1 MPSVCEKSQPQE
13 AVAVKQLGAST
24 SCPLC
29 PGHSGGGRTIVAL
42 VTQLRHLCR
51 QRTCESCVAPV
62 QAEVTNVRRR
72 DLGHVRDEAGDK
84 QDVRGSRGLANA
96 EERRLQGRRAVL
108 HGLSAASGG
117 APESHGESGPL
128 AAASAQALSPAGLKS
143 VPGPEWCEAAQ
154 SPDTHRGAWRA
165 PELTVLPAMAGV
177 CERESL
183 CLQPEGLQS
192 PHAASSTGTGHRTP
206 CSISAAGLFIRPL
219 KGGVRAPG
227 LELRSRDAA
236 TGPWQ
241 RWRVWAA
248 PTPVGKA
255 FAFRVPEGRQQ
266 LRRHVPVGGRVRGT
280 V

>member
-1 MPSVCEKSQPQE
+1 M
-13 AVAVKQLGAST
+13 
-24 SCPLC
+24 
-29 PGHSGGGRTIVAL
+29 GGRDSKEDGNAIRVCKVTTPRSSGCKATWSQYQLSPLPWAFGRWQDHHVAL
-42 VTQLRHLCR
+42 VTQLGHLCR

-72 DLGHVRDEAGDK
+72 DLGHVGDEAGDK

-183 CLQPEGLQS
+183 CLQPE
-192 PHAASSTGTGHRTP
+192 ASVSTRRVKHRDWAQD
-206 CSISAAGLFIRPL
+206 SLFHISCRIVHQTS
-219 KGGVRAPG
+219 KG
-227 LELRSRDAA
+227 RS
-236 TGPWQ
+236 
-241 RWRVWAA
+241 
-248 PTPVGKA
+248 
-255 FAFRVPEGRQQ
+255 
-266 LRRHVPVGGRVRGT
+266 
-280 V
+280 